1 MKRLNFAGLLVL
13 VVLVVFLSGCS
24 STLRAAKDVAWPAS
38 YRTEIPASQPGMVLP
53 IHRAPQVWALCFLFG
68 GPSGEM
74 TNLFVPHA
82 TKRGRYAFARAPILC
97 FNIPRPAGGP
107 HEIDPLLYTTV
118 PLFVPPLPLDYTLLV
133 FYQSV
138 LDRVDSRVNRQ
149 GLYLEAKKIEVLPF
163 STTGEGFNRYDV
175 DGRIFWADMV
185 VALPRIKR
193 GEYSQFKIHLTTD
206 NLNQERLQE
215 IKRALKQ

>member
-13 VVLVVFLSGCS
+13 IVLAVFLSDCS
-24 STLRAAKDVAWPAS
+24 STLRTAKDVAWPSS

-68 GPSGEM
+68 GPSGEV

-82 TKRGRYAFARAPILC
+82 TKGGRYVFTRAPIVC

-107 HEIDPLLYTTV
+107 HRINPRLYTTV
-118 PLFVPPLPLDYTLLV
+118 PLFLPYPVDYTMLI
-133 FYQSV
+133 FYQTV
-138 LDRVDSRVNRQ
+138 LDRVDSRVNEK
-149 GLYLEAKKIEVLPF
+149 GLYLEAKRIEVLPF

-185 VALPRIKR
+185 VELPRIR
-193 GEYSQFKIHLTTD
+193 QGEYSQFKIYLTLD
-206 NLNQERLQE
+206 NLNPERLQE
-215 IKRALKQ
+215 IKKALEQ